1 MKIVATFIL
10 LSVLVLFSACSHA
23 YSSHHGNRGARYNN
37 LPYNGVYQYSTY
49 RQNTMHM
56 GRPYRRY

>member
-1 MKIVATFIL
+1 MRMIYSVVL
-10 LSVLVLFSACSHA
+10 LSALLLFSACSHA
-23 YSSHHGNRGARYNN
+23 YSSHHGNRGARYNS

-49 RQNTMHM
+49 RQNSMYM

>member
-1 MKIVATFIL
+1 MRIAYSLIL
-10 LSVLVLFSACSHA
+10 MSVLLFISACTHA

-37 LPYNGVYQYSTY
+37 VPYNNVYRYSTY
-49 RQNTMHM
+49 RQNSMYM